1 MQEMIT
7 IAEAA
12 EAIGMKLTTVRAR
25 IRKAGLKSAHGRGR
39 GKQGRYDRQAVM
51 ELLKVPLRNSHEAPE
66 GWTTVKRYCET
77 TAHAETEVRYRA
89 KLAKLETL
97 EGYQVKTYRIQDL
110 DRIMAE
116 YAEQTTG
123 EDGTRGKCTRC
134 NELDVGMDCRGGLCL
149 DCWSHD
155 YCKRKG
161 I

>member
-12 EAIGMKLTTVRAR
+12 EAKGMKLTTVRAR
-25 IRKAGLKSAHGRGR
+25 IRRAGLKSAHGRGR

-77 TAHAETEVRYRA
+77 TAHAETQVRYRA

-97 EGYQVKTYRIQDL
+97 VGYQVKTYRIQDL
-110 DRIMAE
+110 DDVMAGDYDMAE
-116 YAEQTTG
+116 GVDKEACLRCG
-123 EDGTRGKCTRC
+123 EYDTMNQVR
-134 NELDVGMDCRGGLCL
+134 DGLCL
-149 DCWSHD
+149 DCWCHD
-155 YCKRKG
+155 YCKRKK

>member
-12 EAIGMKLTTVRAR
+12 EAKGMKLTTVRAR
-25 IRKAGLKSAHGRGR
+25 IKRAGLKSAHGREK

-77 TAHAETEVRYRA
+77 TAHAETQVRYRA

-110 DRIMAE
+110 DDVMAGD
-116 YAEQTTG
+116 YDMA

-149 DCWSHD
+149 DCWCHD
-155 YCKRKG
+155 YCKRKK